1 MLPIFQPYD
10 SYHRYILDTLDMTML
25 KPLEARTRALERIKE
40 SFNFLPRIIGG
51 INPII
56 PFATRYRAERMLFAL
71 TVSLHR
77 ALLNFQVERMIRRLS
92 LPSSS
97 LVINDRP
104 AVPRARWSTIVPEH
118 WRSRDYRY
126 RVGVTQWR
134 AWVTEKS
141 LQGDPCSETGITPLA
156 TTCRINV
163 ITRFAR
169 RQVSW

>member
-1 MLPIFQPYD
+1 MLPIFQLYD

-92 LPSSS
+92 L
-97 LVINDRP
+97 
-104 AVPRARWSTIVPEH
+104 VPCDQRSARCSTRTMIDDRARTLTKSRLSLSSRSYAMTRMSHWKIVAGWS
-118 WRSRDYRY
+118 
-126 RVGVTQWR
+126 
-134 AWVTEKS
+134 
-141 LQGDPCSETGITPLA
+141 L
-156 TTCRINV
+156 
-163 ITRFAR
+163 
-169 RQVSW
+169 

>member
-92 LPSSS
+92 LVSCDQRSARCS
-97 LVINDRP
+97 TRTMIDD
-104 AVPRARWSTIVPEH
+104 RARTLTKSRLSLSS
-118 WRSRDYRY
+118 RSY
-126 RVGVTQWR
+126 
-134 AWVTEKS
+134 AM
-141 LQGDPCSETGITPLA
+141 
-156 TTCRINV
+156 
-163 ITRFAR
+163 TRM
-169 RQVSW
+169 SH

>member
-1 MLPIFQPYD
+1 MLSIFQPYD

-92 LPSSS
+92 LVPCDQRSARCSTRTM
-97 LVINDRP
+97 INDRT
-104 AVPRARWSTIVPEH
+104 RTLTKSRLSLSS
-118 WRSRDYRY
+118 RSY
-126 RVGVTQWR
+126 
-134 AWVTEKS
+134 AM
-141 LQGDPCSETGITPLA
+141 
-156 TTCRINV
+156 
-163 ITRFAR
+163 TRM
-169 RQVSW
+169 SH

>member
-56 PFATRYRAERMLFAL
+56 PFATRYWAERMLFAL

-92 LPSSS
+92 L
-97 LVINDRP
+97 
-104 AVPRARWSTIVPEH
+104 VPCDQRSARCSTRTMIDDRARTLTKSRLSLSSRSYAMTRMSHWKIVAGWS
-118 WRSRDYRY
+118 
-126 RVGVTQWR
+126 
-134 AWVTEKS
+134 
-141 LQGDPCSETGITPLA
+141 L
-156 TTCRINV
+156 
-163 ITRFAR
+163 
-169 RQVSW
+169 

>member
-92 LPSSS
+92 LVPCDQRSARCSTRTM
-97 LVINDRP
+97 INDRT
-104 AVPRARWSTIVPEH
+104 RTLTKSRLSLSS
-118 WRSRDYRY
+118 RSY
-126 RVGVTQWR
+126 
-134 AWVTEKS
+134 AM
-141 LQGDPCSETGITPLA
+141 
-156 TTCRINV
+156 
-163 ITRFAR
+163 TRM
-169 RQVSW
+169 SH

>member
-77 ALLNFQVERMIRRLS
+77 ALLNFQVERMIRLSLVPCDQRSARCSTRTMIDDRARTLTKSRLS
-92 LPSSS
+92 LSS
-97 LVINDRP
+97 
-104 AVPRARWSTIVPEH
+104 
-118 WRSRDYRY
+118 RSY
-126 RVGVTQWR
+126 
-134 AWVTEKS
+134 AM
-141 LQGDPCSETGITPLA
+141 
-156 TTCRINV
+156 
-163 ITRFAR
+163 TRM
-169 RQVSW
+169 SH

>member
-77 ALLNFQVERMIRRLS
+77 ALLNFQMERMIRRLS
-92 LPSSS
+92 L
-97 LVINDRP
+97 
-104 AVPRARWSTIVPEH
+104 VPCDQRSARCSTRTMIDDRARTLTKSRLSLSSRSYAMTRMSHWKIVAGWS
-118 WRSRDYRY
+118 
-126 RVGVTQWR
+126 
-134 AWVTEKS
+134 
-141 LQGDPCSETGITPLA
+141 L
-156 TTCRINV
+156 
-163 ITRFAR
+163 
-169 RQVSW
+169 

>member
-92 LPSSS
+92 LVPCDQRSARCSTRTMIDDHARTLTKSRLSLSS
-97 LVINDRP
+97 
-104 AVPRARWSTIVPEH
+104 
-118 WRSRDYRY
+118 RSY
-126 RVGVTQWR
+126 
-134 AWVTEKS
+134 AM
-141 LQGDPCSETGITPLA
+141 
-156 TTCRINV
+156 
-163 ITRFAR
+163 TRM
-169 RQVSW
+169 SH

>member
-92 LPSSS
+92 L
-97 LVINDRP
+97 
-104 AVPRARWSTIVPEH
+104 VPCDQRSARCSTRTMIDDRARTLTKSRLSLSSRSYAMTRMSHWKIVAGWS
-118 WRSRDYRY
+118 
-126 RVGVTQWR
+126 
-134 AWVTEKS
+134 
-141 LQGDPCSETGITPLA
+141 L
-156 TTCRINV
+156 
-163 ITRFAR
+163 
-169 RQVSW
+169 

>member
-92 LPSSS
+92 L
-97 LVINDRP
+97 
-104 AVPRARWSTIVPEH
+104 VPCDQRSARCSTRTMIDDRARTLTKSRLSLSSYAMTRMSHWKIVAGWS
-118 WRSRDYRY
+118 
-126 RVGVTQWR
+126 
-134 AWVTEKS
+134 
-141 LQGDPCSETGITPLA
+141 L
-156 TTCRINV
+156 
-163 ITRFAR
+163 
-169 RQVSW
+169 

>member
-1 MLPIFQPYD
+1 MLPIFQPYN

-92 LPSSS
+92 L
-97 LVINDRP
+97 
-104 AVPRARWSTIVPEH
+104 VPCDQRSARCSTRTMIDDRARTLTKSRLSLSS
-118 WRSRDYRY
+118 RSY
-126 RVGVTQWR
+126 
-134 AWVTEKS
+134 AM
-141 LQGDPCSETGITPLA
+141 
-156 TTCRINV
+156 
-163 ITRFAR
+163 TRM
-169 RQVSW
+169 SH

>member
-92 LPSSS
+92 L
-97 LVINDRP
+97 
-104 AVPRARWSTIVPEH
+104 VPCDQRSARCSTRTMIDDRARTLTKSRLSLSSQSYAMTRMSHWKIVAGWS
-118 WRSRDYRY
+118 
-126 RVGVTQWR
+126 
-134 AWVTEKS
+134 
-141 LQGDPCSETGITPLA
+141 L
-156 TTCRINV
+156 
-163 ITRFAR
+163 
-169 RQVSW
+169 

>member
-92 LPSSS
+92 LVPCDQRSARCSTRTMIDDRTRTLTKSRLSLSS
-97 LVINDRP
+97 
-104 AVPRARWSTIVPEH
+104 
-118 WRSRDYRY
+118 RSY
-126 RVGVTQWR
+126 
-134 AWVTEKS
+134 AM
-141 LQGDPCSETGITPLA
+141 
-156 TTCRINV
+156 
-163 ITRFAR
+163 TRM
-169 RQVSW
+169 SH

>member
-1 MLPIFQPYD
+1 M
-10 SYHRYILDTLDMTML
+10 
-25 KPLEARTRALERIKE
+25 
-40 SFNFLPRIIGG
+40 PRIIGG

-56 PFATRYRAERMLFAL
+56 PSATRYPSRAERMLFAPA
-71 TVSLHR
+71 VSLHG
-77 ALLNFQVERMIRRLS
+77 ALLNFQVERGGWFVVSRSGAL
-92 LPSSS
+92 
-97 LVINDRP
+97 
-104 AVPRARWSTIVPEH
+104 WSTIGPH
-118 WRSRDYRY
+118 RSTRTMMDDRARTLTKSRDYRY

-156 TTCRINV
+156 TTCRISV